1 MPSRTRVSGGAQ
13 VTSLPSKRIAPVVGS
28 VSPARQLKKVDLPAP
43 FGPIRP
49 TISPWST
56 AKFAPATARK
66 SPNAFAT
73 FSASSSMGAF
83 PERLRRAMPQIEQP
97 ARLETR
103 DQDDNAAIDNVG
115 QSGAAAAEQRIR
127 RGLQRDQDQRADQR
141 TEQSAGAAERGDD
154 HHLHR
159 DQNAEAG
166 IGTDGAGLDHVKRAR
181 DRGEGGGWGRRAHV
195 GL

>member
-73 FSASSSMGAF
+73 FSASSRMGG
-83 PERLRRAMPQIEQP
+83 
-97 ARLETR
+97 
-103 DQDDNAAIDNVG
+103 IDNVG

-154 HHLHR
+154 H
-159 DQNAEAG
+159 D
-166 IGTDGAGLDHVKRAR
+166 
-181 DRGEGGGWGRRAHV
+181 
-195 GL
+195 